1 MIGHGGAAA
10 DNDGR
15 AEKPR
20 TWMELHNRRVEI
32 HYVLKWWVY
41 QKEEQVGYFQKFLS
55 NRDCE

>member
-10 DNDGR
+10 DNDGG
-15 AEKPR
+15 AEEPR

-41 QKEEQVGYFQKFLS
+41 QKKEQVGIFSKVFIQRGL
-55 NRDCE
+55 